1 MSLSY
6 VPDDIPLR
14 GGGGGIFIPP
24 FVRIWVLKGHFLSD
38 PLPSFFS
45 RVSKKKSN
53 LWPPL
58 TSKVK
63 ENLITFPKEQIE
75 LCFVASY
82 GKAIHPNVRHPT
94 LEGGVVVLHS
104 HY

>member
-1 MSLSY
+1 MPS
-6 VPDDIPLR
+6 DIPLE
-14 GGGGGIFIPP
+14 GGGRGDIIPP
-24 FVRIWVLKGHFLSD
+24 LMQSQLLKGHFLSD

-45 RVSKKKSN
+45 RVSKKNLSN

-63 ENLITFPKEQIE
+63 ENLITFPKKQIE